1 MKITKTQLREIIRE
15 EVQRHTLTENVFK
28 TIIQPFKTEF
38 DKWKQAYGR
47 AFTYGTPT
55 GRQITLEG
63 GLAVLSIIS
72 LPILGAIFLGKSLY
86 TKAKN
91 EVNRVKRDKEL
102 SKEER
107 QKELFDVASEI
118 YESLPVGRKRYVTTL
133 LNRVTNTGGKDIS
146 AVRDLEDYISKH
158 I

>member
-1 MKITKTQLREIIRE
+1 MNLTKSQLREIIRE
-15 EVQRHTLTENVFK
+15 EVQRHTLTENIFK

-55 GRQITLEG
+55 GRQTTLETVI
-63 GLAVLSIIS
+63 AILSIIS
-72 LPILGAIFLGKSLY
+72 LPILGPIFLGKSLY

-91 EVNRVKRDKEL
+91 EANRVKRDKEL

-118 YESLPVGRKRYVTTL
+118 YESLPAGRKRYVTTL